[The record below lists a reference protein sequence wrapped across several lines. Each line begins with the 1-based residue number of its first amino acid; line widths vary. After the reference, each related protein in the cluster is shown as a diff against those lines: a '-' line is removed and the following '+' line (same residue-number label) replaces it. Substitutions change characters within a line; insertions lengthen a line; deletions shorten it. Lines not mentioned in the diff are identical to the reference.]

1 MQTSQTKIFALLSL
15 LGMATVLGSC
25 FKDDAFNEP
34 TDKDGTRPAPVT
46 NVQVTNHNGGATIT
60 YTLPNSSN
68 LLYVRA
74 KYKTNDALTRQT
86 QVSYYSNKVEV
97 SGFAEKKEY
106 EVVLTTVSRAEVESE
121 PVIVKVNPETPV
133 HRLVMPT
140 VRIAPDFGGVFI
152 GCVNSIR
159 EKIGVIVIT
168 KDKNGEFKPIENQ
181 YTTNEQIGFSV
192 RGYENEPREFGVYIV
207 DRWGNSSDTLFETIT
222 PLFEELID
230 KNKFA
235 DMSSPGDE
243 PSDYGWFIHY
253 LWDGNNDPNSTGFH
267 TTTIGALP
275 KHITFDMGAS
285 YNLSRFKTWQRGG
298 GWYDFSHGNP
308 KRWRVWGTNERPAA
322 DGSFAGWTM
331 LGEYEAPA
339 KPSGRPPYDNT
350 AEDQAFGRNGF
361 EFNIPAGSPKVR
373 YIRFQVLET
382 WSNTN
387 FWHMVEISFWGQQ

>member
-1 MQTSQTKIFALLSL
+1 MQTSQTKIFALLGF
-15 LGMATVLGSC
+15 LGMATILGSC
-25 FKDDAFNEP
+25 FKDEAFNEP
-34 TDKDGTRPAPVT
+34 TDKDASRPAPVT

-74 KYKTNDALTRQT
+74 KYKTNDVLSRQT
-86 QVSYYSNKVEV
+86 QVSYYTNKVEV

-106 EVVLTTVSRAEVESE
+106 EVVLTTVSRSEVESE

-140 VRIAPDFGGVFI
+140 VRIEADFGGVFI
-152 GCVNSIR
+152 GCENTIR

-168 KDKNGEFKPIENQ
+168 QDENGEFKPIESQ
-181 YTTNEQIGFSV
+181 YTTSELVAFSV

-222 PLFEELID
+222 PLFEELLD
-230 KNKFA
+230 KNKFQ
-235 DMSSPGDE
+235 DMGMRGDE
-243 PSDYGWFIHY
+243 PSDYSWFTSY
-253 LWDGNNDPNSTGFH
+253 LWDGNSDPNSTGYH
-267 TTTIGALP
+267 TTTMGALP

-308 KRWRVWGTNERPAA
+308 KRWRVWGTNERPAI
-322 DGSFAGWTM
+322 DGSFDGWTM
-331 LGEYEAPA
+331 LGEYTAPN
-339 KPSGRPPYDNT
+339 KPSGKPPYENT